1 MLGGKTILVV
11 DDEADIVDILN
22 ILLAADGRTIL
33 SANDGIAALAIARER
48 RPDLVIT
55 DVMMPGLDG
64 RELRRLIRSD
74 PELTGT
80 RVMLMSAV
88 HKLDL
93 REHGEDVF
101 IRKPFD
107 IDALDEAVQR
117 LLLEVG

>member
-117 LLLEVG
+117 LLLEVA

>member
-22 ILLAADGRTIL
+22 ILLAADGRTML